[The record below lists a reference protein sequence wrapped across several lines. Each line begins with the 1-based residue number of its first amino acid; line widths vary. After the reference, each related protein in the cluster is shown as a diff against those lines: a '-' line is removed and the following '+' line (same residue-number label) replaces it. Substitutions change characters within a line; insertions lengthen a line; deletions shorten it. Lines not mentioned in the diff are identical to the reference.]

1 MASPASERNKGT
13 LARVS
18 VFRAMRISRSASISA
33 SIFPAP
39 ARAGRRI
46 ERPLRL
52 VTGLIL
58 FAYATSHL
66 LNHAFGI
73 RSIKAME
80 AATPLLLHPW
90 QTLAGLTLLYTSFF
104 THGLLGLYA
113 LYRRRHLRMPA
124 SEAWQLAL
132 GLTIPLLL
140 IPHAAGVRIGESVYG
155 LEFGYARLIYQFWFF
170 AIEDAFRQIA
180 LLLIL
185 WIHGCIGLRAW
196 LSSKPWDRGA
206 TPALASLAVL
216 VPVLALLGFTH
227 AGLDARET
235 ARRDPPVATDHAIA
249 MPGPPAAE
257 SLARMHR
264 ITNMLLFGYLALVGG
279 TIGLRMLRD
288 WHVRRFRAVRIGYPD
303 GHAVAVPPGFS
314 VLEASRWAGIPHAS
328 VCGGR
333 GRCSTCRVRVT
344 KGGDELAPPGPI
356 EARTPERIRNPV
368 GVRLACQIRPQADLE
383 VEPLVRTSVA
393 APSGIVRFGAAIEG
407 GTEMEIAALFVDLRE
422 STRLATGRL
431 PYDALF
437 LFDRYIQVVTA
448 AIRDNSGH
456 VTSIAGDGVMSMF
469 GVKSNGARAARD
481 AFEAAAQIWVGVES
495 LNNDLA
501 DELQVPLRIGIGLH
515 VGMAVVGMIS
525 TGGAGS
531 LQFLGDTGNL
541 AAKLE
546 GETKRWDCVM
556 IASAQAAALVA
567 SNAPDIETRDLSIPG
582 KEARVPA
589 VLFRARDEL
598 DRLLRPAA
606 RV

>member
-1 MASPASERNKGT
+1 
-13 LARVS
+13 
-18 VFRAMRISRSASISA
+18 MRLFQSTSIS
-33 SIFPAP
+33 S
-39 ARAGRRI
+39 RLTRTGRRI

-52 VTGLIL
+52 VTGMIL
-58 FAYATSHL
+58 FTYATSHL

-73 RSIKAME
+73 RSINAMQ
-80 AATPLLLHPW
+80 AASPVLLEPW
-90 QTLAGLTLLYTSFF
+90 QTHLGLTLLYTAFF
-104 THGLLGLYA
+104 THGFLGLYA
-113 LYRRRHLRMPA
+113 LYRRRHLHMPA

-140 IPHAAGVRIGESVYG
+140 IPHATGVRIGQSFYG
-155 LEFGYARLIYQFWFF
+155 LEFGYARLIYQFWFV
-170 AIEDAFRQIA
+170 AIEDAFRQLA
-180 LLLIL
+180 LVLIV

-196 LSSKPWDRGA
+196 LASKPWYRRA
-206 TPALASLAVL
+206 AAPLASLALL
-216 VPVLALLGFTH
+216 VPVLALLGFTN
-227 AGLDARET
+227 AGLDARE
-235 ARRDPPVATDHAIA
+235 AAQRDPQAAAAHAIA
-249 MPGPPAAE
+249 MPGSPAAA
-257 SLARMHR
+257 SVASVHR
-264 ITNMLLFGYLALVGG
+264 IADALTFAYLALVAG

-303 GHAVAVPPGFS
+303 GGVVAVPPGFS

-333 GRCSTCRVRVT
+333 GRCSTCRVRV
-344 KGGDELAPPGPI
+344 GRGAEQLAPPGPI
-356 EARTPERIRNPV
+356 EARTLERIGNPV
-368 GVRLACQIRPQADLE
+368 GVRLACQIRPQADIE
-383 VEPLVRTSVA
+383 VEPLVRTSME

-437 LFDRYIQVVTA
+437 LFDRYIQVVTT
-448 AIRDNSGH
+448 AIRDNGGH

-469 GVKSNGARAARD
+469 GVNSNGARAARD
-481 AFEAAAQIWVGVES
+481 AFAAAGQIWVGVEA
-495 LNNDLA
+495 LNGDLA
-501 DELQVPLRIGIGLH
+501 GELQVPLRIGIGLH

-525 TGGAGS
+525 SGGAGS

-546 GETKRWDCVM
+546 AETKRFDCIL

-567 SNAPDIETRDLSIPG
+567 SAAPEIETRDLSIPG

-589 VLFRARDEL
+589 VLFRTRDEL
-598 DRLLRPAA
+598 DRLLRPATPI
-606 RV
+606 

>member
-1 MASPASERNKGT
+1 MKIFQPTSI
-13 LARVS
+13 VS
-18 VFRAMRISRSASISA
+18 GLT
-33 SIFPAP
+33 
-39 ARAGRRI
+39 RAGRRV

-52 VTGLIL
+52 VSGLIL

-66 LNHAFGI
+66 VNHAFGI
-73 RSIKAME
+73 RSIEAMS
-80 AATPLLLHPW
+80 AASLVLLNPW
-90 QTLAGLTLLYTSFF
+90 QTLPGLTLLYTSFF
-104 THGLLGLYA
+104 AHGLLGLYA

-124 SEAWQLAL
+124 GEAWQLAL
-132 GLTIPLLL
+132 GLMIPLLL
-140 IPHAAGVRIGESVYG
+140 IPHAAGVRFGTSIYG
-155 LEFGYARLIYQFWFF
+155 LELGYARLIYQFWFF
-170 AIEDAFRQIA
+170 AIEDAVRQIA
-180 LLLIL
+180 LLLIV

-196 LSSKPWDRGA
+196 LSSKPWYRRGTA
-206 TPALASLAVL
+206 ALASLAVL
-216 VPVLALLGFTH
+216 VPVLALLGFTN
-227 AGLDARET
+227 AGLDARDT
-235 ARRDPPVATDHAIA
+235 AQRNPQAAAVHAIA
-249 MPGPPAAE
+249 APGTPAAE
-257 SLARMHR
+257 KLVGVRR
-264 ITNMLLFGYLALVGG
+264 ISDMLTLGYLGLVAG
-279 TIGLRMLRD
+279 TIGLRVLRD
-288 WHVRRFRAVRIGYPD
+288 WHVRRFRAIHVTYPD
-303 GHAVAVPPGFS
+303 NRMVAVPPGFS

-344 KGGDELAPPGPI
+344 KGAEQLAPPGPI
-356 EARTPERIRNPV
+356 EARTLERIGNPV

-383 VEPLVRTSVA
+383 VEPLVRTSVD

-469 GVKSNGARAARD
+469 GINSNGTRAARD

-495 LNNDLA
+495 LNDDLA

-546 GETKRWDCVM
+546 AETKRWDCIM

-567 SNAPDIETRDLSIPG
+567 PDRPDIETRALSIPG
-582 KEARVPA
+582 KEANVPA
-589 VLFRARDEL
+589 VLFRTRDHL

-606 RV
+606 PA